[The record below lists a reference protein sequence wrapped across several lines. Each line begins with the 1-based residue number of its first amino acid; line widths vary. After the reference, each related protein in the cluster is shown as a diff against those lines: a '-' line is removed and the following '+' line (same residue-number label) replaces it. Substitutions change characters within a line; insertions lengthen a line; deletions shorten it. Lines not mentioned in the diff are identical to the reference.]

1 MNWIFIG
8 MAFLAGAV
16 LPLQALIN
24 AQLGKSTSGAL
35 FASTCSF
42 IVGTAVL
49 CTAMLVT
56 RTTLPSF
63 ESLLRLPAW
72 MWLGGALGASFVIIA
87 TLAIPRIGASPL
99 VALVVFGQMAAALA
113 YDRFGVLQPVQAIS
127 TSRIVGALLILVG
140 VLLVLQPWK
149 AR

>member
-1 MNWIFIG
+1 MNWMYVFL
-8 MAFLAGAV
+8 AFAAGAV

-24 AQLGKSTSGAL
+24 AQLGKNTSGAL

-42 IVGTAVL
+42 LVGTAVL
-49 CTAMLVT
+49 ATAMLVT
-56 RTTLPSF
+56 RTTVPSL
-63 ESLLRLPAW
+63 ENLLRLPAW

-87 TLAIPRIGASPL
+87 TLAVPRIGASSL

-113 YDRFGVLQPVQAIS
+113 YDRFGVLQPVQSIS
-127 TSRIVGALLILVG
+127 ATRLFGALLILAG